1 MGSYMGYIVITGIF
15 SLLGGY
21 LSNRLKSKFKHY
33 SQVPMTS
40 GRSGREIAQAMLDYY
55 GINDV
60 KIEEG
65 QGFLSDHY
73 NPLTK
78 TVKLSPAV
86 YRERSVAAAAVAAH
100 ECGHAVQHANAYVWL
115 KLRSAIVPVV
125 NLAAK
130 AQQFLLLF
138 ALGAFGVNGSP
149 TLMLITLA
157 TFGITALF
165 SLITLPVEFDASQ
178 RALAWLD
185 ESRAAKGA
193 EYAGAK
199 DALWWAAMTYVS
211 AALSALVM
219 FLYFLLRYQAM
230 SRR

>member
-1 MGSYMGYIVITGIF
+1 M
-15 SLLGGY
+15 
-21 LSNRLKSKFKHY
+21 
-33 SQVPMTS
+33 
-40 GRSGREIAQAMLDYY
+40 
-55 GINDV
+55 
-60 KIEEG
+60 
-65 QGFLSDHY
+65 
-73 NPLTK
+73 
-78 TVKLSPAV
+78 
-86 YRERSVAAAAVAAH
+86 AAAAVAAH

>member
-86 YRERSVAAAAVAAH
+86 YRER
-100 ECGHAVQHANAYVWL
+100 
-115 KLRSAIVPVV
+115 RR
-125 NLAAK
+125 
-130 AQQFLLLF
+130 
-138 ALGAFGVNGSP
+138 GS
-149 TLMLITLA
+149 
-157 TFGITALF
+157 G
-165 SLITLPVEFDASQ
+165 
-178 RALAWLD
+178 
-185 ESRAAKGA
+185 SRG
-193 EYAGAK
+193 G
-199 DALWWAAMTYVS
+199 T
-211 AALSALVM
+211 
-219 FLYFLLRYQAM
+219 
-230 SRR
+230 